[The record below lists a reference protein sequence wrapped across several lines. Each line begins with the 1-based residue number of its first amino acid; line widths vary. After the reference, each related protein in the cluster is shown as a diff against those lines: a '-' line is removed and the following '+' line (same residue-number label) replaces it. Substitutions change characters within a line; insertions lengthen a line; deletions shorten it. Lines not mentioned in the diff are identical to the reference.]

1 MKLHRAHAAWLL
13 LSLFAVA
20 PTLRAEA
27 AAAASVPRITAE
39 YVNAEKFTDF
49 RDGIFDSEKGRQH
62 LIEQINEHLASLGG
76 RLPAGQRLEIRFTDI
91 NLAGD
96 FEPWR
101 GANFDEIRIMK
112 DIYSPRMEFSY
123 RVLDANGAVVRE
135 GTEKLSDLAYLMNI
149 SMVGSHDGLRH
160 DKQLLTDWVRREFR
174 RQK

>member
-1 MKLHRAHAAWLL
+1 MKFHRAQAAWLL

-27 AAAASVPRITAE
+27 AAAAAPRITAE
-39 YVNAEKFTDF
+39 YVDPEKFADF
-49 RDGIFDSEKGRQH
+49 RDGVFDSEKGRQH
-62 LIEQINEHLASLGG
+62 LMEQLNEHLARLGE

-101 GANFDEIRIMK
+101 GPSFDEIRIMK

-135 GTEKLSDLAYLMNI
+135 GTEKLSDLAYLMNA
-149 SMVGSHDGLRH
+149 SPLGSHDALRY

>member
-20 PTLRAEA
+20 PGLRAEA
-27 AAAASVPRITAE
+27 PAAAVPRITAD
-39 YVNAEKFTDF
+39 YVDPENFSDF
-49 RDGIFDSEKGRQH
+49 RDAIFDTEKGRQH
-62 LIEQINEHLASLGG
+62 IMEQLNEHLAQLGE

-91 NLAGD
+91 NLAGE

-101 GANFDEIRIMK
+101 GIYFNQIRIMK

-123 RVLDANGAVVRE
+123 RVLDAQGAVLRE
-135 GTEKLSDLAYLMNI
+135 GTEKLSNLAYLLNVSPI
-149 SMVGSHDGLRH
+149 GSHDGLRH